1 MRKIILS
8 FAACLA
14 LAAYG
19 QKPVQDTRA
28 MDTFIDQLMGKMT
41 LDEKIG
47 QLNLSG
53 GGVPGILSGSEG
65 ADETIRRGWLGA
77 TGGSEL
83 ETFRKLQEIAV
94 KESRLGIP
102 LLFGLDVIHG
112 YHTIFPIPLALSCSW
127 DTTLIEQ
134 SARIAAIE
142 ASSNGVTWTYSLVR
156 EKEKKAKRRSIS
168 VRWGRYASATAAFL
182 AGLVFA
188 GGIAWGLLSNK
199 LSDYTVMTTGGQR
212 AQTVLPDGSKV
223 WLNASTKLIYRN
235 SFWSTDRQIDLSG
248 EAYFE
253 VARDKHAPF
262 IVNTKHIKTC
272 VLGTKFNVRA
282 REEEDRVVT
291 TLLQGSVRMES
302 PRTVNNGYLLK
313 PGQTLNINTT
323 TYQAELIEYAEPTE
337 VLLWINGKLKFKQ
350 HSLLEI
356 TNIMEKLYD
365 LKFVYDD
372 ESLKTERFTGE
383 FSTDNLP
390 DEILNV
396 LMHTNHFSYKK
407 EGRIIRLSKK

>member
-112 YHTIFPIPLALSCSW
+112 GGDLSTPPRVLS
-127 DTTLIEQ
+127 TTLGDT
-134 SARIAAIE
+134 SPT
-142 ASSNGVTWTYSLVR
+142 SVTGDIHHR
-156 EKEKKAKRRSIS
+156 
-168 VRWGRYASATAAFL
+168 
-182 AGLVFA
+182 
-188 GGIAWGLLSNK
+188 GIRPCH
-199 LSDYTVMTTGGQR
+199 TV
-212 AQTVLPDGSKV
+212 
-223 WLNASTKLIYRN
+223 
-235 SFWSTDRQIDLSG
+235 
-248 EAYFE
+248 
-253 VARDKHAPF
+253 
-262 IVNTKHIKTC
+262 
-272 VLGTKFNVRA
+272 
-282 REEEDRVVT
+282 
-291 TLLQGSVRMES
+291 
-302 PRTVNNGYLLK
+302 
-313 PGQTLNINTT
+313 
-323 TYQAELIEYAEPTE
+323 
-337 VLLWINGKLKFKQ
+337 
-350 HSLLEI
+350 
-356 TNIMEKLYD
+356 
-365 LKFVYDD
+365 
-372 ESLKTERFTGE
+372 
-383 FSTDNLP
+383 
-390 DEILNV
+390 
-396 LMHTNHFSYKK
+396 
-407 EGRIIRLSKK
+407 

>member
-1 MRKIILS
+1 MDESILMNYLRGGCNDEECQQVELWCEEAPENRQILEQLYYTL
-8 FAACLA
+8 FVGDRMAVMDA
-14 LAAYG
+14 
-19 QKPVQDTRA
+19 VDT
-28 MDTFIDQLMGKMT
+28 
-41 LDEKIG
+41 
-47 QLNLSG
+47 
-53 GGVPGILSGSEG
+53 
-65 ADETIRRGWLGA
+65 
-77 TGGSEL
+77 
-83 ETFRKLQEIAV
+83 
-94 KESRLGIP
+94 
-102 LLFGLDVIHG
+102 
-112 YHTIFPIPLALSCSW
+112 
-127 DTTLIEQ
+127 
-134 SARIAAIE
+134 E
-142 ASSNGVTWTYSLVR
+142 ASLTKFKSLVR

-168 VRWGRYASATAAFL
+168 VRWGRYASTAAAFL

-313 PGQTLNINTT
+313 PGQ
-323 TYQAELIEYAEPTE
+323 
-337 VLLWINGKLKFKQ
+337 
-350 HSLLEI
+350 
-356 TNIMEKLYD
+356 
-365 LKFVYDD
+365 
-372 ESLKTERFTGE
+372 
-383 FSTDNLP
+383 
-390 DEILNV
+390 NV
-396 LMHTNHFSYKK
+396 EH
-407 EGRIIRLSKK
+407 

>member
-1 MRKIILS
+1 M
-8 FAACLA
+8 
-14 LAAYG
+14 
-19 QKPVQDTRA
+19 
-28 MDTFIDQLMGKMT
+28 
-41 LDEKIG
+41 
-47 QLNLSG
+47 
-53 GGVPGILSGSEG
+53 
-65 ADETIRRGWLGA
+65 
-77 TGGSEL
+77 
-83 ETFRKLQEIAV
+83 
-94 KESRLGIP
+94 
-102 LLFGLDVIHG
+102 
-112 YHTIFPIPLALSCSW
+112 
-127 DTTLIEQ
+127 
-134 SARIAAIE
+134 
-142 ASSNGVTWTYSLVR
+142 
-156 EKEKKAKRRSIS
+156 
-168 VRWGRYASATAAFL
+168 
-182 AGLVFA
+182 
-188 GGIAWGLLSNK
+188 
-199 LSDYTVMTTGGQR
+199 
-212 AQTVLPDGSKV
+212 
-223 WLNASTKLIYRN
+223 
-235 SFWSTDRQIDLSG
+235 SG

-407 EGRIIRLSKK
+407 GGRIIRLSKK

>member
-1 MRKIILS
+1 MDESILMNYLRGGCNDEECQQVELWCEEAPENRQILEQLYYTL
-8 FAACLA
+8 FVGDRMAVMDA
-14 LAAYG
+14 
-19 QKPVQDTRA
+19 VDT
-28 MDTFIDQLMGKMT
+28 
-41 LDEKIG
+41 
-47 QLNLSG
+47 
-53 GGVPGILSGSEG
+53 
-65 ADETIRRGWLGA
+65 
-77 TGGSEL
+77 
-83 ETFRKLQEIAV
+83 
-94 KESRLGIP
+94 
-102 LLFGLDVIHG
+102 
-112 YHTIFPIPLALSCSW
+112 
-127 DTTLIEQ
+127 
-134 SARIAAIE
+134 E
-142 ASSNGVTWTYSLVR
+142 ASLTKFKSLVR

-188 GGIAWGLLSNK
+188 GGIVWGLLSNK

-313 PGQTLNINTT
+313 PG
-323 TYQAELIEYAEPTE
+323 
-337 VLLWINGKLKFKQ
+337 
-350 HSLLEI
+350 
-356 TNIMEKLYD
+356 
-365 LKFVYDD
+365 
-372 ESLKTERFTGE
+372 
-383 FSTDNLP
+383 
-390 DEILNV
+390 
-396 LMHTNHFSYKK
+396 
-407 EGRIIRLSKK
+407 

>member
-1 MRKIILS
+1 MDESILMNYLRGGCNDEECQQVELWCEEAPENRQILEQLYYTL
-8 FAACLA
+8 FVGDRMAVMDA
-14 LAAYG
+14 
-19 QKPVQDTRA
+19 VDT
-28 MDTFIDQLMGKMT
+28 
-41 LDEKIG
+41 
-47 QLNLSG
+47 
-53 GGVPGILSGSEG
+53 
-65 ADETIRRGWLGA
+65 
-77 TGGSEL
+77 
-83 ETFRKLQEIAV
+83 
-94 KESRLGIP
+94 
-102 LLFGLDVIHG
+102 
-112 YHTIFPIPLALSCSW
+112 
-127 DTTLIEQ
+127 
-134 SARIAAIE
+134 E
-142 ASSNGVTWTYSLVR
+142 ASLTKFKSLVR

-168 VRWGRYASATAAFL
+168 VRWGRYASTAAAFL

-337 VLLWINGKLKFKQ
+337 VLLWINGKLKFEQ
-350 HSLLEI
+350 ATLQEIVQCLEKHFDVHFI
-356 TNIMEKLYD
+356 ISDAQLQKD
-365 LKFVYDD
+365 
-372 ESLKTERFTGE
+372 RFTCT
-383 FSTDNLP
+383 FSTD
-390 DEILNV
+390 DDIRQILSILALTQRFDYKCEDNNII
-396 LMHTNHFSYKK
+396 LTPKTN
-407 EGRIIRLSKK
+407 R

>member
-112 YHTIFPIPLALSCSW
+112 YHTIFRIPI
-127 DTTLIEQ
+127 
-134 SARIAAIE
+134 
-142 ASSNGVTWTYSLVR
+142 GFVLV
-156 EKEKKAKRRSIS
+156 AGIRR
-168 VRWGRYASATAAFL
+168 
-182 AGLVFA
+182 
-188 GGIAWGLLSNK
+188 
-199 LSDYTVMTTGGQR
+199 
-212 AQTVLPDGSKV
+212 
-223 WLNASTKLIYRN
+223 
-235 SFWSTDRQIDLSG
+235 
-248 EAYFE
+248 
-253 VARDKHAPF
+253 
-262 IVNTKHIKTC
+262 
-272 VLGTKFNVRA
+272 
-282 REEEDRVVT
+282 
-291 TLLQGSVRMES
+291 
-302 PRTVNNGYLLK
+302 
-313 PGQTLNINTT
+313 
-323 TYQAELIEYAEPTE
+323 
-337 VLLWINGKLKFKQ
+337 
-350 HSLLEI
+350 
-356 TNIMEKLYD
+356 
-365 LKFVYDD
+365 
-372 ESLKTERFTGE
+372 
-383 FSTDNLP
+383 
-390 DEILNV
+390 
-396 LMHTNHFSYKK
+396 
-407 EGRIIRLSKK
+407 

>member
-1 MRKIILS
+1 MDESILVNY
-8 FAACLA
+8 L
-14 LAAYG
+14 
-19 QKPVQDTRA
+19 R
-28 MDTFIDQLMGKMT
+28 
-41 LDEKIG
+41 
-47 QLNLSG
+47 
-53 GGVPGILSGSEG
+53 
-65 ADETIRRGWLGA
+65 
-77 TGGSEL
+77 GGSNDEECRQVEL
-83 ETFRKLQEIAV
+83 WCEEAPENRQILEQLYYTLFVGDRMAV
-94 KESRLGIP
+94 M
-102 LLFGLDVIHG
+102 DAV
-112 YHTIFPIPLALSCSW
+112 
-127 DTTLIEQ
+127 DT
-134 SARIAAIE
+134 E
-142 ASSNGVTWTYSLVR
+142 ASLTKFKSLVR

-168 VRWGRYASATAAFL
+168 VRWGRYASAAAAFL

-372 ESLKTERFTGE
+372 ESLKVERFTGE

-407 EGRIIRLSKK
+407 EGRIIRLSKKYRDIERMFKKGMSLNGIPFLFELIGDPLTATLFLGFIPTLFHLRI